1 MLDKLITL
9 VARIRLELPG
19 VTSLKEKRRI
29 LKSLLTR
36 LRNDFNLSIAEVG
49 RNDVLRQAELGAA
62 IVANDSAF
70 AHQVMDK
77 VINRIAAGSN
87 AILADYALELY

>member
-1 MLDKLITL
+1 M
-9 VARIRLELPG
+9 ARIRLELPG

-49 RNDVLRQAELGAA
+49 RNDVHRQAEIGAA
-62 IVANDSAF
+62 IVANDSSYGY
-70 AHQVMDK
+70 QVMDK
-77 VINRIAAGSN
+77 VISRIAAGSS
-87 AILADYALELY
+87 AILADYSLELY